1 LFAKEAI
8 RIEIGIM
15 AAIKTGIISQVT
27 PAERAAIVAINGA
40 MVHINQ
46 ETLFGLVLLAKVSL
60 IYGIAP
66 RD

>member
-1 LFAKEAI
+1 MFAKEAI

-15 AAIKTGIISQVT
+15 VAIKTGIISHVT

-40 MVHINQ
+40 IVHINQ
-46 ETLFGLVLLAKVSL
+46 ETLFGLVLFVKVSL

-66 RD
+66 KD